1 MPPVISRRSL
11 LRRLVSTSALGAAS
25 AGGAFGYGNLL
36 ERHWIQ
42 VIRRDVF
49 LPNLPEEMDGFKI
62 AQLSDLHLEPW
73 TTAEDIADA
82 VKLTNS
88 LLPDLIVITGDFVTH
103 TVKPAGRLAEVLAG
117 LEAPHG
123 VLGCVGNHDVW
134 NQPSILSRFMAERQ
148 IEILRNEGLRLH
160 TPKGALFIAG
170 LDSAWAGKPDVS
182 PALRDWK
189 PAEPLLILAHEP
201 DTADHVARSSLP
213 ALQLSGHTHGGQV
226 CFPSFSPIALHL
238 PFWGKKYG
246 HGHYQI
252 GKLQLYVNRGIGCV
266 GLPIRF
272 ACPPEVTEIT
282 LRFCPPGREEAPTVQ
297 A

>member
-1 MPPVISRRSL
+1 LFHKASMPSVISRRAL

-123 VLGCVGNHDVW
+123 VLGCMGNHDVW
-134 NQPSILSRFMAERQ
+134 NQPSVLSHFMAERQ
-148 IEILRNEGLRLH
+148 IEILRNQGLRLH

-213 ALQLSGHTHGGQV
+213 ALQLSRLFRPSLFTFLFGVKNTAMVTIKSG
-226 CFPSFSPIALHL
+226 SFSFTSIGVSAVLDCRSDLPALL
-238 PFWGKKYG
+238 K
-246 HGHYQI
+246 
-252 GKLQLYVNRGIGCV
+252 
-266 GLPIRF
+266 
-272 ACPPEVTEIT
+272 
-282 LRFCPPGREEAPTVQ
+282 
-297 A
+297 